1 MIELIDPN
9 AQESTDQFN
18 AIQKQ
23 RLSYE
28 GSKQQERDID
38 TEAYEE
44 EIAPNATLEQE
55 KANKG
60 QDGVLQSILE
70 APVDVLTGFAK
81 AGEEIAVSLG
91 APKDFLG
98 LPSPDDGV
106 SNAIQKFSQ
115 FAGPYI
121 PVAAGV
127 SRVTS
132 GVAFLAKHKYIKR
145 VLDAAVA
152 GLPVDAFAFNP
163 HEGNMFNFAITALG
177 VSEDSRTGAAIKT
190 YLAVKP
196 EDTDAKAR
204 AKNALSGM
212 VGSVMFDMII
222 RLMGGTIKTGYRAAK
237 NIVKGD
243 VQLLDTAVP
252 HADDVFSGGQKTQ
265 TDGSAPPQ
273 ATLTDAP
280 EDNLKNISGTDVPPP
295 ITKSPINRDAIIE
308 GIERDKRVLKDSGHL
323 LNESELKE
331 LKESIAEQETRL
343 NTFDENRVPT
353 DEELKGFTDDLG
365 AEYTDTID
373 RAQEGL
379 TADEMAYVGT
389 KLPNM
394 DSAEIRAADKEVA
407 DSANFYH
414 SSTPEA
420 QSQMRDAFEK
430 AYNGEKLTDAELDQM
445 NPFNLTKLNS
455 PTERL
460 QIIAQMGEMMKD
472 SLPRNLGDAA
482 KVARKEMLDA
492 EIQKQI
498 KYFGADPEGF
508 LKNLQKAA
516 PTVEGQFKF
525 LRAGKTF
532 TDIQVQKSLKM
543 VGESLR
549 LGTKAARQAADT
561 AILNSMNAARAVS
574 GLNTSFG
581 RGLAEL
587 KNIADAGDLA
597 SQTGLIK
604 TNMIHDIITSTPELG
619 AKRDGILSTLE
630 QLSKKERE
638 ASPEDFLKV
647 KREVGEEELAV
658 SNIKKLEKQLADLKA
673 GKTPDK
679 KARRIQSD
687 QEQALK
693 KQIKALKKQAPRKV
707 RTDTELAASNIKRIQ
722 KRISDLK
729 SGKTP
734 TKSTRELS
742 ELEEALLAQ
751 EKILKAEKKITD
763 ILSADDLQARQRLR
777 FQELSIKAKT
787 RDILLEIYI
796 NGLLSSVKTSV
807 VNFTGN
813 STATVSSI
821 FERAYAGATNDSI
834 DGVTL
839 GEAAQLTWSY
849 ITSQGDFWRT
859 FWYAAKNGPS
869 TNAIKNDLIT
879 VHNQSISG
887 ELLGIGGNLGKAMN
901 GVGWAVNLPG
911 RLLLSM
917 DEAFKMV
924 HYRAQI
930 DALSYRKAR
939 KLLGEGADNRSIA
952 LKHSEIKND
961 VLNHKDILEEAKS
974 YSELNTFTNKL
985 PEIDQ
990 FDPATGQTRQVG
1002 GLSRTFKKLLD
1013 RDRTGLMR
1021 TFIPFFQTPVNLL
1034 SYAGQR
1040 TPFIRKFSDKLQ
1052 RELRSDNPAT
1062 KQLAEARIATGNMMW
1077 ATTMGL
1083 AMTGNFTGAPP
1094 VDAKLRIQQEEAMGG
1109 AFWYSYMSKDGW
1121 VPYDKL
1127 DPIGIIMAGSANMTN
1142 LVKSIID
1149 LTGQGNRDGYTAE
1162 LMEAFNQTYAD
1173 AVVGTLRLV
1182 SDRHYLQGF
1191 GNLIDMLTGDS
1202 RGFSKGLTSLA
1213 TIVDPTASFYSSFRR
1228 NLNKGINPE
1237 KETPLKQAEREAND
1251 PLTAGWNN
1259 TAIALNEMFENS
1271 QSLLF
1276 GGGKRG
1282 PARNHMG
1289 EVKHYPATTKS
1300 DELQLGIW
1308 EGTKNAFQTGVNPF
1322 APAKRK
1328 NNPVMNKLASLG
1340 SILIS
1345 PAQWEEVDGVK
1356 VDQDE
1361 HTFLVDVYVEL
1372 NKSQNLEKWVSSKS
1386 FNGMPEAVQLDE
1398 LENRLQ
1404 LNRSI
1409 AEMKTVGR
1417 FPRLRDASTKNLL
1430 NNIRQEFAQNLPQR
1444 SQQSLFNLGT
1454 N

>member
-91 APKDFLG
+91 APKNFLG
-98 LPSPDDGV
+98 LPSPDDTTSSV
-106 SNAIQKFSQ
+106 IQKFSQ

-127 SRVTS
+127 SKVTA

-145 VLDAAVA
+145 VLDAAVS
-152 GLPVDAFAFNP
+152 GLPVDAFAFSP
-163 HEGNMFNFAITALG
+163 EEGNMFNFAITTLG

-190 YLAVKP
+190 YLAVNP

-212 VGSVMFDMII
+212 IGSVMFDMII

-237 NIVKGD
+237 NIAKGD

-273 ATLTDAP
+273 APL
-280 EDNLKNISGTDVPPP
+280 TDVPED
-295 ITKSPINRDAIIE
+295 S
-308 GIERDKRVLKDSGHL
+308 LKKAPLG
-323 LNESELKE
+323 K
-331 LKESIAEQETRL
+331 A
-343 NTFDENRVPT
+343 T
-353 DEELKGFTDDLG
+353 DEEIKEFTDNLG
-365 AEYTDTID
+365 SEYTDIID

-379 TADEMAYVGT
+379 TADELAYVGT

-394 DSAEIRAADKEVA
+394 DAAEIRAADKEVA

-482 KVARKEMLDA
+482 KAARKEMLDA

-587 KNIADAGDLA
+587 KNIADSGDLA

-687 QEQALK
+687 QEKALK

-777 FQELSIKAKT
+777 FQELSILAKT

-859 FWYAAKNGPS
+859 FWYATKNGPS

-939 KLLGEGADNRSIA
+939 KLLGEGADKTSIA

-1062 KQLAEARIATGNMMW
+1062 KQLAESRIATGNMIW

-1109 AFWYSYMSKDGW
+1109 AFWYSYMTKDGW

-1259 TAIALNEMFENS
+1259 TAIALNEMFENT

-1276 GGGKRG
+1276 GGGKRP

-1308 EGTKNAFQTGVNPF
+1308 EGIKNNFQTGVNPF

-1328 NNPVMNKLASLG
+1328 NNPVMNKLAALG
-1340 SILIS
+1340 STLIS

-1409 AEMKTVGR
+1409 AEIKTVGH

-1430 NNIRQEFAQNLPQR
+1430 NDIRQEFAQNLPQR